1 MTKKWGLTVSIPSIL
16 VEIIWNEVGLKKH
29 CGKSKLACFVAWNE
43 EKVEPKLGRGHGH
56 SRSRLDAIV

>member
-16 VEIIWNEVGLKKH
+16 VEMNWNEVGLK
-29 CGKSKLACFVAWNE
+29 E
-43 EKVEPKLGRGHGH
+43 EKVEPKLGKGHGH